1 MHIRS
6 IMVWAAAALA
16 TSAPAAAQFDGPL
29 DSPIRSRLVGVVN
42 SDSGAPTIDSGDEIA
57 AIFNGQVVGVQ
68 RFGSTASGPV
78 NINLTVFGDDP
89 DTEVVEGP
97 RQGEQITFQFYDDST
112 GAIRN
117 NVVALNLAGE
127 ISIVRFEGDRID
139 LDIPLPPDLLTPVQ
153 EFNFRLTAEDN
164 SPGDGSGGDGGGGG
178 QGNPDVNDDGVID
191 KRDVAL
197 VLRGVIG
204 ANRALTSGQR
214 ARADVNNDGAITSAD
229 AILVIRAR

>member
-1 MHIRS
+1 MGIRS
-6 IMVWAAAALA
+6 TIVWVIAALA

-42 SDSGAPTIDSGDEIA
+42 SDSGAPTISPGDEIA
-57 AIFNGQVVGVQ
+57 AVFNGQVVGVQ
-68 RFGSTASGPV
+68 RFGTTASGPV
-78 NINLTVFGDDP
+78 PINLTVFGDDP
-89 DTEVVEGP
+89 DTQVVEGP
-97 RQGEQITFQFYDDST
+97 GQGQQITFQFYDSST
-112 GAIRN
+112 GMIRN

-139 LDIPLPPDLLTPVQ
+139 FDIPLPPDLLTPVQ
-153 EFNFRLTAEDN
+153 EFNFRLTEQDN
-164 SPGDGSGGDGGGGG
+164 SPGDGSGGGGGGG

-204 ANRALTSGQR
+204 ANRALTTSQR

-229 AILVIRAR
+229 AILVIRAQ